1 MRFGRNIKFIVYF
14 HNIAVLVD
22 CNFFSLEHLN
32 SGKLSHIGTL
42 NGGLKVIRIF
52 PLQKADGAFWL
63 YYWRFLFKFF
73 HTGLIWDLVFE
84 WKATMGLKMFRL
96 IFPAVFG
103 HLKKKL
109 CPCIGCQK
117 SLILGHE
124 TKFHP
129 LDFPTFSP
137 PFLKSFVLWE
147 MHSGLQNSVSRPK
160 FDDFWSFDTPHG
172 LYKKFLNVWICWKN
186 LVGGGVSPISLFN
199 LEKVLAELKW
209 LVGLKSKH

>member
-63 YYWRFLFKFF
+63 YYWRFLSKFF

-103 HLKKKL
+103 HLKKTLSMYRVSKVINFGPWNKISPPWFPHIFPAFFKKL
-109 CPCIGCQK
+109 CVMGNAFWSPEF
-117 SLILGHE
+117 S
-124 TKFHP
+124 
-129 LDFPTFSP
+129 FPTQIWWL
-137 PFLKSFVLWE
+137 LKFW
-147 MHSGLQNSVSRPK
+147 HPTWALQKVFKCLNMLEK
-160 FDDFWSFDTPHG
+160 FG
-172 LYKKFLNVWICWKN
+172 R
-186 LVGGGVSPISLFN
+186 GGGVSPISLFN